1 MPLRS
6 SASRLFGK
14 AREFVTVSADF
25 YICAAAGILL
35 LPLPWLGAWL
45 LSTLTHELCHYIAL
59 RACGCCITGI
69 RISLKGVFMETDGI
83 SLGKEAVCAYAG
95 PLGALLLLFFT
106 RQLPRTAICVLVQ
119 SIYNLLPVFPL
130 DGGRG
135 LGCLLRKL
143 LGEDRGEET
152 FRAVETAVLI
162 LLILLA
168 LYAVVKLGLGL
179 LPALAV
185 VLLIIKNKKINIP
198 CKKMLKGLQ

>member
-1 MPLRS
+1 
-6 SASRLFGK
+6 
-14 AREFVTVSADF
+14 
-25 YICAAAGILL
+25 
-35 LPLPWLGAWL
+35 
-45 LSTLTHELCHYIAL
+45 
-59 RACGCCITGI
+59 
-69 RISLKGVFMETDGI
+69 METDGI